1 MSDQKPSR
9 GHELEAS
16 SPIKL
21 FIGLAVAA
29 TAMGL
34 GVVFAVQMTYGE
46 RNEQK
51 WASVEEGSQLLKDHK
66 ARVAGELEGIDE
78 VSASVS
84 AEPAKLN
91 RFDEPEGFVHPDK
104 TKGVGRY
111 TPGLNPPPEPAPA
124 PEPESTDGGDA
135 APDGE
140 DDGADSGAADAPA
153 GDAKPAP
160 EGGGGQ

>member
-21 FIGLAVAA
+21 FVGLAVAA

-51 WASVEEGSQLLKDHK
+51 WAAVEQGSQMLKDHK

-78 VSASVS
+78 ISASVA

-91 RFDEPEGFVHPDK
+91 HFDEPEGFVHPDK

-111 TPGLNPPPEPAPA
+111 TPGLNPPPEPARAPA
-124 PEPESTDGGDA
+124 PESTEGGDA
-135 APDGE
+135 DADGKPDGAE
-140 DDGADSGAADAPA
+140 SGTADAPQ
-153 GDAKPAP
+153 GDAKP
-160 EGGGGQ
+160 EGGAGQ